1 MRTAV
6 CQRIN
11 ATSPSDEHDGYPL
24 EYRPVAVPTLSG
36 PLQAA
41 RSRNRPSPH
50 AGRGRRRSACG
61 YTRCPPRYAAPSATV
76 NPRPPIVRPGVRT
89 PRRRSA
95 SETAQSP
102 VAERFSSPWSRPT
115 RRSSAAV
122 CCQSVMPV
130 TAAPTAPASPT
141 PIAASAARSWCLLA
155 PHRSRTVA
163 NVQAPSGTSVRT
175 GWRGCPRQVPWRRSR
190 IRRPVAPPAWY
201 AATTAR

>member
-1 MRTAV
+1 MSTTATPSNIDPLRYRLSQVPFRQRGHEIVPVRTRRVVDADPLAV
-6 CQRIN
+6 
-11 ATSPSDEHDGYPL
+11 
-24 EYRPVAVPTLSG
+24 
-36 PLQAA
+36 
-41 RSRNRPSPH
+41 
-50 AGRGRRRSACG
+50 
-61 YTRCPPRYAAPSATV
+61 TRCPPRYAAPSATV